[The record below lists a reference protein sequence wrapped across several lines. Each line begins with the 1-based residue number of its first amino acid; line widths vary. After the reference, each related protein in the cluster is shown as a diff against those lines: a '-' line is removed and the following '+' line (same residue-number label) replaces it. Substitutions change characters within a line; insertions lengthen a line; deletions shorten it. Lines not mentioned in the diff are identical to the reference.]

1 MCESTLQPDSCQL
14 KPQEGAAKMGKV
26 SSVSTITL
34 KDVVTVF
41 SSVFM
46 CVKRLGVHAP
56 LSSQMVFA
64 SDAVFSINLQ
74 SFFTH
79 ITYCKASAHTHTQ
92 WIPLGEAAPISFLL
106 PFNISSPDW
115 RPHVLLSQSLPS
127 ERMYYIMH
135 HHL

>member
-1 MCESTLQPDSCQL
+1 MQHGLWIIHGLSFNNARCLTLRRERDGAVCESTLQPDSCQL

-26 SSVSTITL
+26 SSVSAITL

-41 SSVFM
+41 SSVLM

-79 ITYCKASAHTHTQ
+79 ITYCKASARAHTHTL
-92 WIPLGEAAPISFLL
+92 PVGSCSAP
-106 PFNISSPDW
+106 
-115 RPHVLLSQSLPS
+115 
-127 ERMYYIMH
+127 
-135 HHL
+135 